1 MGLHR
6 TCLLRRLIGFRDNS
20 SALAKKDFPGRG
32 GAGGPRPTLGPMTDI
47 TLISFGYL
55 HSAPPRADRVE
66 DLRARYRDPAA
77 AAGASSTSTAG
88 TLASKR
94 SCW

>member
-1 MGLHR
+1 
-6 TCLLRRLIGFRDNS
+6 
-20 SALAKKDFPGRG
+20 
-32 GAGGPRPTLGPMTDI
+32 MTDI